1 MLCNKFVLLYSW
13 LYWNISLLY
22 KLLCNVLY
30 KTYCV
35 GVLKNYIAMLYNMA
49 I

>member
-1 MLCNKFVLLYSW
+1 MFTFGICNKFGLLYSW

-30 KTYCV
+30 NI
-35 GVLKNYIAMLYNMA
+35 LFASAFHPL
-49 I
+49 